1 MAKTEVLCVPKNMK
15 IIAVSLFELYDNSQR
30 YGPQL
35 AAIPH
40 LLSRYNF
47 EYVDENGDVV
57 AVTPGGGPIDDGGQS
72 IPMPPAKVLSDS
84 GGGGNGDDDA
94 ENAQMTAAPA
104 VNGSEGVDEVME

>member
-1 MAKTEVLCVPKNMK
+1 MK

-47 EYVDENGDVV
+47 EYVDENGEVV

-72 IPMPPAKVLSDS
+72 IPMPPAKVMSD
-84 GGGGNGDDDA
+84 GGGNDDDNGDNGQTA
-94 ENAQMTAAPA
+94 AAPA
-104 VNGSEGVDEVME
+104 VNGNEGIDEVME